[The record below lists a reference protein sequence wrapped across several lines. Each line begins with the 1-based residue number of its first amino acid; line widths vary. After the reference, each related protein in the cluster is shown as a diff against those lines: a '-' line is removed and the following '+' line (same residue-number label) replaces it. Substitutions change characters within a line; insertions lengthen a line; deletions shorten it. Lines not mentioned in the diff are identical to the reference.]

1 MSEEKTNI
9 VPTAPNIEVW
19 QDGKQISP
27 TADYDEFMAFLMQA
41 SANAQLVKMRKLEE
55 SKVPTGDRSFSLTI
69 TDETKELWLDPPW
82 ISFVLVN
89 DSEDYGVQWAV
100 NSEARFI
107 YETPV
112 RPRETLP
119 VDWKYSII
127 RVIYLRAEPG
137 GTADIRLFGVEG
149 KR

>member
-1 MSEEKTNI
+1 MSEGKSI

-41 SANAQLVKMRKLEE
+41 SANAQLVKLRKLEE
-55 SKVPTGDRSFSLTI
+55 SKVPTGTRSPSLTI
-69 TDETKELWLDPPW
+69 TDVTKELWLDPPW
-82 ISFVLVN
+82 ISFTLVN
-89 DSEDYGVQWAV
+89 DSEDYGVQYAI

-107 YETPV
+107 DETPV
-112 RPRETLP
+112 KPREILN
-119 VDWKYSII
+119 VDWKYPEMH
-127 RVIYLRAEPG
+127 VIYLRAEPG
-137 GTADIRLFGVEG
+137 GTAAIRLFGVEG

>member
-1 MSEEKTNI
+1 MSEEKSI

-41 SANAQLVKMRKLEE
+41 SANAQLVKLRKLEE
-55 SKVPTGDRSFSLTI
+55 SKVPTGTRSPSLTI

-82 ISFVLVN
+82 IAFTLVN
-89 DSEDYGVQWAV
+89 DSEDYGVQYAI

-107 YETPV
+107 DETPV
-112 RPRETLP
+112 KPREILK
-119 VDWKYSII
+119 VDGKYPII